1 MASSQ
6 RHFQAFYDTS
16 KKYAQSID
24 KPFLNLHNEERL
36 NKETRKA
43 TCQSVNFKRFLNQ
56 ISKQEIWVRSS
67 IG

>member
-36 NKETRKA
+36 NKETQKI
-43 TCQSVNFKRFLNQ
+43 SSKRVCDLQ
-56 ISKQEIWVRSS
+56 I
-67 IG
+67 